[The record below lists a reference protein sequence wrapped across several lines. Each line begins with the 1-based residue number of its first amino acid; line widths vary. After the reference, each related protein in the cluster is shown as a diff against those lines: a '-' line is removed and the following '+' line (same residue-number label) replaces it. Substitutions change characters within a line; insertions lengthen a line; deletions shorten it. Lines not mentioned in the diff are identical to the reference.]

1 MRYFFSLPG
10 EQRGNFSGLNL
21 RPQIQIVDPPIENG
35 ALLTAQPCFA
45 QG

>member
-1 MRYFFSLPG
+1 MRYFFPG
-10 EQRGNFSGLNL
+10 DQRGNFSGLNL
-21 RPQIQIVDPPIENG
+21 RPHIQIVDPPIEIG